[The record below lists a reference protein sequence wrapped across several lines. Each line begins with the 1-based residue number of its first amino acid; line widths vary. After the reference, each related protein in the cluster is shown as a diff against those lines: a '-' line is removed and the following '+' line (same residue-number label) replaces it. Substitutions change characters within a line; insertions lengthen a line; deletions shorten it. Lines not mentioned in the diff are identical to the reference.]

1 MTKETILI
9 LYSNYGDGHRQAAKA
24 LRDTLAMTQHNM
36 EGILVDF
43 MELTHPHVYPM
54 SRYLFIQAMKKS
66 PSIYGYIFNKTR
78 DVNSFSNLMKK
89 FNGLGLGRLLSFIQ
103 TARPSMIVSTF
114 PLAAGAMSKLK
125 EFGLTDVPT
134 TTVITDHTDHSAWV
148 HPYTDHYIAGSEFV
162 KQALQRNHISNQQ
175 ITVTGI
181 PIRRE
186 FNGSFNRESLLGKH
200 DLDPSRPTLL
210 IMGGAYGLL
219 DGSYLD
225 EIIDYNE
232 N

>member
-103 TARPSMIVSTF
+103 TARPSMVVSTF

-125 EFGLTDVPT
+125 EFGL
-134 TTVITDHTDHSAWV
+134 
-148 HPYTDHYIAGSEFV
+148 
-162 KQALQRNHISNQQ
+162 
-175 ITVTGI
+175 GI

-186 FNGSFNRESLLGKH
+186 FNCTNSYCLWAKSSITTRVNKESSDIQAPFTYSGIYRLC
-200 DLDPSRPTLL
+200 
-210 IMGGAYGLL
+210 A
-219 DGSYLD
+219 
-225 EIIDYNE
+225 
-232 N
+232 